1 MEESMR
7 YLITGGSG
15 YIGTRLTELL
25 SAREET
31 ERIVNL
37 DVRTPTIS
45 PEKTSFVRGD
55 VRDFQSIR
63 SLLEREEIDCLIHL
77 AFILDPIRDEARMYD
92 VDVNGT
98 VAVLR
103 AAAEAGTPQ
112 MLVTSSA
119 TAYGAFP
126 DNPKPI
132 AEDWLVRGAPD
143 FAYARDKADMDR
155 ACQLWAAQHHDRVMT
170 IVRPC
175 IVFGP
180 NCANYIVRAWENQ
193 PFFPHLDGVDEEFQL
208 VHEDD
213 LVAGLVA
220 LLDKREDGAFNIAGD
235 GTMTWREGAEI
246 IGTKVRRM
254 SFRMAYTIA
263 KWSWRLRLPRT
274 EAPPGNLHFIRY
286 PWVVSNEKL
295 KTTTGWE
302 PQYETRETFELTMRS
317 RGVLG
322 AEGGRTPIESPVSG
336 PPVA

>member
-1 MEESMR
+1 MR
-7 YLITGGSG
+7 YLISGGSG

-25 SAREET
+25 AEREET
-31 ERIVNL
+31 ERIVNI
-37 DVRTPTIS
+37 DVRRPA
-45 PEKTSFVRGD
+45 TSLPKASFERCD
-55 VRDFQSIR
+55 VRDAKAVQQ
-63 SLLEREEIDCLIHL
+63 LLEREEIDCLIHL

-103 AAAEAGTPQ
+103 AASEAGTGQ
-112 MLVTSSA
+112 VLVTSSA

-132 AEDWLVRGAPD
+132 AEDWPVRGHPE

-155 ACQLWAAQHHDRVMT
+155 VCQLWAANHDDRVMT

-180 NCANYIVRAWENQ
+180 SVNNYIVRAWENQ

-213 LVAGLVA
+213 LVAGLVG
-220 LLDKREDGAFNIAGD
+220 LLDGKHGGAFNVAGD
-235 GTMTWREGAEI
+235 GTMTWREGAELL
-246 IGTKVRRM
+246 GTRTRRM
-254 SFRMAYTIA
+254 SFRLAYNIA
-263 KWSWRLRLPRT
+263 KASWMLHLPRS

-295 KTTTGWE
+295 KLATGWE
-302 PQYETRETFELTMRS
+302 PQYDTRQTFELTMRS
-317 RGVLG
+317 RGAFTDTGSTTVK
-322 AEGGRTPIESPVSG
+322 SPVSG

>member
-1 MEESMR
+1 MR

-31 ERIVNL
+31 ERIVNV
-37 DVRTPTIS
+37 DVRPPAAS
-45 PEKTSFVRGD
+45 LPKASFVNGD
-55 VRDFQSIR
+55 VRDSESIR

-98 VAVLR
+98 VATLR
-103 AAAEAGTPQ
+103 AASEAGTGQ
-112 MLVTSSA
+112 ILVTSSA

-126 DNPKPI
+126 DNPEPI
-132 AEDWLVRGAPD
+132 AEDWPVRGHPD

-155 ACQLWAAQHHDRVMT
+155 ACQLWAAQHSDRVMT

-180 NCANYIVRAWENQ
+180 NVKNYIVRSWENQ
-193 PFFPHLDGVDEEFQL
+193 PFFPHLDGVDTNMQL
-208 VHEDD
+208 IHEDD
-213 LVAGLVA
+213 LVAGLIL
-220 LLDKREDGAFNIAGD
+220 LLDKKSEGAFNFAGD
-235 GTMTWREGAEI
+235 GTMTWREGAEM
-246 IGTKVRRM
+246 IGTKTRRM
-254 SFRMAYTIA
+254 SFRLAYAVA

-295 KTTTGWE
+295 KTATGWE
-302 PQYETRETFELTMRS
+302 PQYDTLETFKITIRA
-317 RGVLG
+317 RGLLG
-322 AEGGRTPIESPVSG
+322 AEGTAGVEAPVSG